1 MIDNLSFVATS
12 QTHSNKNRFATLN
25 FLESLSETALVR
37 WVAESDY
44 GYPFVLT
51 LHAIGMALVV
61 GIVLMIDLRIVGF
74 AARVQLSALRR
85 FFLVAWVGLAIN
97 LVSGSLLFLANYT
110 AFIHNTAF
118 ITKISLLVVGGIAT
132 AWLSREIDST
142 ADAPPSSRAKTIAAI
157 SIAIWLCAITA
168 GRIVGYT
175 SVPE

>member
-1 MIDNLSFVATS
+1 M
-12 QTHSNKNRFATLN
+12 N
-25 FLESLSETALVR
+25 FLESWSQTSLVR

-51 LHAIGMALVV
+51 LHAIGMAFVV
-61 GIVLMIDLRIVGF
+61 GIVLMIDLRVVGF

-85 FFLVAWVGLAIN
+85 FFLVMWIGFVIN

-110 AFIHNTAF
+110 AFLHNTAF
-118 ITKISLLVVGGIAT
+118 LIKISLLITGAGAT
-132 AWLSREIDST
+132 VWLAREID
-142 ADAPPSSRAKTIAAI
+142 PSENAQISNRARLIGAL
-157 SIAIWLCAITA
+157 SILIWLGAITA